1 MTRGCRVSRP
11 PKHDLMGQHRRANPR
26 IYQPLVKKS
35 QSPFPRNDPRALQY
49 QGSWRAAPSL
59 WDDSDFKSQTGAY
72 RLGANGVRNPKKKR
86 PRLKPDHPPEF
97 HRGGGVQQAQRG
109 FHRQVRGHDVLG
121 RLQRRIDDAAELH
134 HAGIGIP

>member
-59 WDDSDFKSQTGAY
+59 WDDSDLKSEI
-72 RLGANGVRNPKKKR
+72 R
-86 PRLKPDHPPEF
+86 PRQRALAGEE
-97 HRGGGVQQAQRG
+97 GGIGVQ
-109 FHRQVRGHDVLG
+109 
-121 RLQRRIDDAAELH
+121 IAAKV
-134 HAGIGIP
+134 AG